1 MNRLRRRLLGTAL
14 AVATSLA
21 CFSSVQ
27 RGAAAEEYPTRPVT
41 LVVPAAAG
49 GTTDI
54 VARLIAEGLTT
65 EQQFIVDNKG
75 GASASASAPSPGPS
89 RTATRCC

>member
-21 CFSSVQ
+21 CFSSAP

-54 VARLIAEGLTT
+54 VARLIAEGMTKELG
-65 EQQFIVDNKG
+65 QQFIYHSLIDGVHVFRNYWG
-75 GASASASAPSPGPS
+75 L
-89 RTATRCC
+89 